1 MFRDHLHVIDTWI
14 VGHKP
19 LFSRLFI
26 DIDVEDLVLH
36 LHNHLLAKKRFTFI
50 NGKRHQL
57 GQRWSEDMLH
67 LDHQYPVRLR
77 LFIGV
82 GRGVEH
88 CGRADLAA
96 VICRGRTDG
105 V

>member
-50 NGKRHQL
+50 NGKRN
-57 GQRWSEDMLH
+57 GKGVMRYRNGR
-67 LDHQYPVRLR
+67 QYEGYWERDLR
-77 LFIGV
+77 
-82 GRGVEH
+82 
-88 CGRADLAA
+88 
-96 VICRGRTDG
+96 DG
-105 V
+105 KGFERYLIF